1 MQYLQRCMG
10 FWKSSACM
18 TQLLLK
24 LSSTALFPKLW
35 PAPLHSNI
43 VWKQAMSH
51 HLGLDY
57 KHRFS
62 GPTPELLKLN
72 RPSDKIRKWFLCTVK
87 REKPWFP
94 PSTSSKR
101 GATASQ
107 GNSSHIW
114 APFTLRKSFI
124 ALNQNFLWNSI
135 LGLNLRD
142 FATPIQSL
150 FYMAIHQIC
159 ERKIM
164 SHLFLP
170 VVNWSNSVCLPSHDK
185 IPDSLPLN
193 PHASVS
199 ALYIQGK

>member
-1 MQYLQRCMG
+1 MQYLQKCMG
-10 FWKSSACM
+10 SWKSSACM

-57 KHRFS
+57 KYRFS
-62 GPTPELLKLN
+62 GPTSELLKLN
-72 RPSDKIRKWFLCTVK
+72 QPSDKIRKWFLCTVK

-94 PSTSSKR
+94 PSTSSTR

-114 APFTLRKSFI
+114 VPFTLRKIFI
-124 ALNQNFLWNSI
+124 ALNHNFSLKFHPW
-135 LGLNLRD
+135 LKPEGLCHTNPIPPLHGNPSNMWEKD
-142 FATPIQSL
+142 HVPSFFASSKLI
-150 FYMAIHQIC
+150 
-159 ERKIM
+159 
-164 SHLFLP
+164 
-170 VVNWSNSVCLPSHDK
+170 
-185 IPDSLPLN
+185 
-193 PHASVS
+193 
-199 ALYIQGK
+199 